1 MIVQGEFT
9 FITLFGLIIPVIGV
23 TYLFSLYNLYI
34 GRDTRKH
41 KYIVLGLNFTFLFGY
56 IVVLF
61 NIPEYN
67 HIPLIVLLILIL
79 AIIVLGII
87 GGFMYEQEH
96 SRIYIDKYAHITKK
110 LSLILKFT
118 YGFVGI
124 VFVTFLSYTLLT
136 QEIKVVNRISYHYEQ
151 PDIIGTPL
159 YGYLEVSTDDEV
171 TMIVEG
177 IHLDYSIEDI
187 KQVEVYINDILIH
200 SSVNVEGFLLNENY
214 NSLYI
219 EIINEQPEQGYF
231 LKYAFEYD
239 FASMKDFGSSV
250 NINIVLTTNDNEYT
264 YEYSNVDYSYGYQNK
279 IVPIWVKEDNL

>member
-1 MIVQGEFT
+1 MIVQGGFT

-87 GGFMYEQEH
+87 GGFMYEQER
-96 SRIYIDKYAHITKK
+96 SRNYIDKYAHITKK
-110 LSLILKFT
+110 LTFILKLT

-136 QEIKVVNRISYHYEQ
+136 HEIQVVNRISYHYEQ
-151 PDIIGTPL
+151 PENIGAPL
-159 YGYLEVSTDDEV
+159 SGYLDVSTDDEV
-171 TMIVEG
+171 TIVVEG

-187 KQVEVYINDILIH
+187 IQIEVYINDTLIH
-200 SSVNVEGFLLNENY
+200 SNVNTEGFLLNENY
-214 NSLYI
+214 NSSYI
-219 EIINEQPEQGYF
+219 EIINEQPEQEF
-231 LKYAFEYD
+231 LLNYVFEYD
-239 FASMKDFGSSV
+239 FDSMKDFGSSV
-250 NINIVLTTNDNEYT
+250 DIRIVLTTHDNEYT

-279 IVPIWVKEDNL
+279 LVPIWVKEEN